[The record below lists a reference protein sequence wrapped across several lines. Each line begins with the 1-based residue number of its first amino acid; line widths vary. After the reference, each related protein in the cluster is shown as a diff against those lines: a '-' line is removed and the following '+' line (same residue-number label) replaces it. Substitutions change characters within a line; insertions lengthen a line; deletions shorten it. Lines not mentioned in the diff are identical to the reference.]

1 MGNNLVAKCTH
12 DIIHKT
18 LERLGT
24 VYTGIL
30 AIKLII
36 SCWYVGEYKLEG
48 KKATKK
54 WSDEECSKF
63 IDKKLCYVRWGED
76 PNQFSV
82 ENMNNKL
89 SKSHFIYKEE
99 SGTMR
104 KVK

>member
-36 SCWYVGEYKLEG
+36 SC
-48 KKATKK
+48 
-54 WSDEECSKF
+54 
-63 IDKKLCYVRWGED
+63 
-76 PNQFSV
+76 
-82 ENMNNKL
+82 
-89 SKSHFIYKEE
+89 
-99 SGTMR
+99 
-104 KVK
+104 